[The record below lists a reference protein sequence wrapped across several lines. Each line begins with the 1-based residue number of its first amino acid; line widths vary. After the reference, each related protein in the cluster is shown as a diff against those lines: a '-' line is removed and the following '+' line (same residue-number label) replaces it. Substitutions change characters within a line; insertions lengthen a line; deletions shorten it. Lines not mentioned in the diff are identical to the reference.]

1 MLLAYVP
8 LVTEMNEEH
17 FFNFVHKLEQVCSQ
31 ITSSREKSYLE
42 NKLNLFLLSYNISA
56 CF

>member
-17 FFNFVHKLEQVCSQ
+17 FFTFVHKLEQVCSQ

-42 NKLNLFLLSYNISA
+42 NKLNLFLLSYN
-56 CF
+56 